1 MFHRASVIVLFVLS
15 AGLFL
20 AALPASAGQSTP
32 TAQIHLRRGVF
43 DPLRA
48 TPVTAIDLQASPRSS
63 LELVQFSAA
72 PGARTRAL
80 LEAAGLRPLVY
91 IPDNTFLVRVL
102 AGAPALAALP
112 GLRWHGPFVPA
123 YKLPAALDQL
133 TLSPDASS
141 SELRVLAA
149 PDADITALERDLE
162 ALRGVVLGRSAGLN
176 GAALH
181 VRLPATALREVV
193 LRDDV
198 LWIEQFGRPTL
209 LNDRARRI
217 VGVNEAWQ
225 QLALDGTGQIVAV
238 TDTGLDVQA
247 SVQSNANPDFAA
259 ARIIHGFSKHDM
271 NPACDANDWS
281 DQRGHGTHVS
291 GTILGSGARSPAG
304 QSFAGM
310 APGARLVVEAGGS
323 GLECLDVSNT
333 GYLANAYDAGA
344 RVQNASW
351 GGPTNGDPINPQ
363 YGGYDGLA
371 QSIDDFL
378 WNHKQHLFV
387 VAAGNNGKD
396 NNQDGVIDA
405 DSISTPATAK
415 NVLSVGATENDRPP
429 TGGCSFGA
437 PENLCWSLYGYSNA
451 PFATNFVSDNI
462 AGMAAFS
469 SRGPADDGRI
479 KPEIVAPGVNIIS
492 ARSHDSNASYGFI
505 FNADYA
511 YDSGTSMSAPV
522 VSGLAA
528 LVRQWLAQ
536 DRGIAAPSAALVKA
550 LLLNGAA
557 DIAPGQY
564 GTGAQREIPAAWP
577 NNVEGWGRAIMT
589 DTVGLGGTDRIW
601 LRENAGIQTSGV
613 VSYTVAV
620 SDSQPL
626 RITLAWTDYPAVAL
640 VGKTLVNDLDL
651 EVETPD
657 GTIVRGN
664 ANAALPSTC
673 RDLAGFDRCDNVE
686 SVDIPTPIAGG
697 YIIRARG
704 AVVPF
709 GPQPFALAAR
719 AQGITDLQPPGATTL
734 QPIDATGDPALILNW
749 TAAAGAIR
757 YQVESSDSAD
767 FATVSLTQT
776 VTATTLTVVE
786 DVGTYFFRVRACN
799 AAGCGPFSAVR
810 SATVTVPPRK
820 VFLPVISR

>member
-1 MFHRASVIVLFVLS
+1 VSHRASVIVLFVLS
-15 AGLFL
+15 AGLLL
-20 AALPASAGQSTP
+20 AALPASAGQSIP

-63 LELVQFSAA
+63 LQLVQFSAA
-72 PGARTRAL
+72 PGARTPAL

-91 IPDNTFLVRVL
+91 IPDNAFLVRVL
-102 AGAPALAALP
+102 VGAPAHAALP
-112 GLRWHGPFVPA
+112 GLRWHGPFEPA

-133 TLSPDASS
+133 TRSPDASS

-149 PDADITALERDLE
+149 PDADTTALERDLE
-162 ALRGVVLGRSAGLN
+162 ALGGVVLGRSAGLN

-181 VRLPATALREVV
+181 VRLPARALREVV

-198 LWIEQFGRPTL
+198 LWVEQFGRPTL

-225 QLALDGTGQIVAV
+225 QLALDGTSQIVAV

-259 ARIIHGFSKHDM
+259 TRIVHGFSPHDM
-271 NPACDANDWS
+271 NSACGPTDWND
-281 DQRGHGTHVS
+281 QYGHGTHVS

-304 QSFAGM
+304 QSFAGI
-310 APGARLVVEAGGS
+310 APGARLVIESGGPD
-323 GLECLDVSNT
+323 LTCLDTSNT
-333 GYLANAYDAGA
+333 AYLTNAYDAGA

-351 GGPTNGDPINPQ
+351 GDASVQ
-363 YGGYDGLA
+363 GGYDGLA

-378 WNHKQHLFV
+378 WNHKEHLFV

-396 NNQDGVIDA
+396 NNHDGVIDQ
-405 DSISTPATAK
+405 DSIISPATAK

-437 PENLCWSLYGYSNA
+437 PENLCWSDYGYKNA

-492 ARSHDSNASYGFI
+492 ARSHDPSASYGFT

-589 DTVGLGGTDRIW
+589 DTVGLGGADRIW
-601 LRENAGIQTSGV
+601 LRENAGIQTDGV

-626 RITLAWTDYPAVAL
+626 RITLAWSDYPAIAL
-640 VGKTLVNDLDL
+640 VAKTLVNDLDL

-657 GTIVRGN
+657 GTFVRGN

-673 RDLAGFDRCDNVE
+673 RDIAGFDRCDNVE

-697 YIIRARG
+697 YIIRVRG

-719 AQGITDLQPPGATTL
+719 ARSISDLQPPGATTL
-734 QPIDATGDPALILNW
+734 QPIDATGDPALTLNW
-749 TAAAGAIR
+749 TGAAGAIR

-767 FATVSLTQT
+767 FATVLLTQT
-776 VTATTLTVVE
+776 ATATTLTVVE

-810 SATVTVPPRK
+810 SGTVTVPPRK
-820 VFLPVISR
+820 VFLPVINR